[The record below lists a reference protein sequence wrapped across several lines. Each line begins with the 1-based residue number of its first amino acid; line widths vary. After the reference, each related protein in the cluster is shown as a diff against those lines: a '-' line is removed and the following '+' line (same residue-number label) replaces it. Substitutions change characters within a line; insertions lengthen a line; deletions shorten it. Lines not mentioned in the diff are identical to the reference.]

1 MLAFVLVSLALSAG
15 VEPRVYA
22 LDAGLDVWDVS
33 IADFNGDKRGDIAA
47 ICADPVSRPVKKQLA
62 LFLADE
68 QGAYP
73 AKPTVIQQLD
83 PLVGALF
90 TAEVSGAA
98 PVEIAAVSADG
109 CKAFG
114 LSDGKLSVVRDIP
127 FVSLYPSGSKQPAFL
142 EKAAIDLNGDG
153 LDEWL
158 APMPMGFDVRNAE
171 GLLASV
177 HCDVDSGVRTG
188 SGMEISNKYP
198 ACKAFELPGQ
208 KSKAIA
214 FLSDENADFA
224 FGEGWGE
231 TKRFKIPINLDDKW
245 DTSADMND
253 INGDGFPDLI
263 VTQTQGTINLSVLTQ
278 VYIATGPMEY
288 PNEPNARFES
298 KGSFA
303 APILKD
309 VNGDKKLDVV
319 FINIPFGVKFFVN
332 YFMFKQVGVDL
343 QIYLYNGT
351 GFGKKPDYS
360 TSVSIA
366 APDGKEQNA
375 YVLGD
380 FNGDG
385 NTDAAFGAGA
395 DKLLLHGGGDVKFIS
410 PKPYASITVPSFGV
424 ARACKLN
431 DNAAEDIVIIHP
443 GIKNKERIEVL
454 VF

>member
-1 MLAFVLVSLALSAG
+1 MLLCMIVTAVMSAAAGPQVFALN
-15 VEPRVYA
+15 
-22 LDAGLDVWDVS
+22 AGLDVWDVA
-33 IADFNGDKRGDIAA
+33 IADLNGDSRGDIAA
-47 ICADPVSRPVKKQLA
+47 ICADPLSHPVKKQLA
-62 LFLADE
+62 VFLADD
-68 QGAYP
+68 QGGYP
-73 AKPTVIQQLD
+73 SAPSLVQPLD
-83 PLVGALF
+83 PVVGALF
-90 TAEVSGAA
+90 TAEVTGEK
-98 PVEIAAVSADG
+98 PVEMLTASAEGCRAYGLMDG
-109 CKAFG
+109 QLKV
-114 LSDGKLSVVRDIP
+114 LKEIP
-127 FVSLYPSGSKQPAFL
+127 FVSLFPSGSKEPAFL
-142 EKAAIDLNGDG
+142 NNAAVDLNGDG

-158 APMPMGFDVRNAE
+158 APMPQGFDIRNAG

-177 HCDVDSGVRTG
+177 HCDVDSGVRVG
-188 SGMEISNKYP
+188 SGMEISNRYP
-198 ACKAFELPGQ
+198 AYKSFELPD
-208 KSKAIA
+208 SKARALA

-224 FGEGWGE
+224 FGDGWQE
-231 TKRFKIPINLDDKW
+231 TRRFKIPVNLGDKW
-245 DTSADMND
+245 DTSSDMND

-278 VYIATGPMEY
+278 IYVAKGPMEY
-288 PNEPNARFES
+288 PQEPTARFES

-303 APILKD
+303 APVLKD
-309 VNGDKKLDVV
+309 VNGDKRLDVV

-332 YFMFKQVGVDL
+332 FFMFRQVSVDL
-343 QIYLYNGT
+343 QIYLYRDAGY
-351 GFGKKPDYS
+351 GQKPDYS

-395 DKLLLHGGGDVKFIS
+395 DKLLLHAGGDVKFIS
-410 PKPYASITVPSFGV
+410 PKPYATIPVPSFGV

-443 GIKNKERIEVL
+443 GIKHKERIEVL